1 MKNVKRTI
9 GLLSFVFVLYLTNE
23 VSAQNRPISIEVSI
37 DSAQVTV
44 GDPVHYSLWVRRH
57 GDIRIQEPEMQE
69 HFGELE
75 LRDWRRLADRTL
87 EDGLVE
93 SGFQY
98 DLVAWKPGEYEIEP
112 VSIRFVT
119 ADGDT
124 GSVRS
129 DAVRVTV
136 ESVRIEDV
144 TPQEAEDIQDIK
156 GPLTI
161 SGRLP
166 WALILIVLLIL
177 AAVGIGLWLYLRH
190 KRRSVGKE
198 TLPTPAKPFDVW
210 AELDRIAAM
219 GLLRQGRYKAYYTLI
234 SEVLRRYIEQRY
246 GIEAMERTTY
256 ELCSELGNDGVVD
269 SVVRRI
275 EDFLSECDLVKFAK
289 FIPALE
295 TMERAIERAKEIVR
309 ESGGRETRCVMRDA

>member
-1 MKNVKRTI
+1 MKTINKTI
-9 GLLSFVFVLYLTNE
+9 GLLFFVCMFHLNLTNGA
-23 VSAQNRPISIEVSI
+23 SAQDRPISIEVRI

-44 GDPVHYSLWVRRH
+44 GDPVHYALWVRRR
-57 GDIRIQEPEMQE
+57 GDIRIREPEMQA

-93 SGFQY
+93 SGFEY

-129 DAVRVTV
+129 DGVLVTV
-136 ESVRIEDV
+136 ESVRIGDA
-144 TPQEAEDIQDIK
+144 TPQEAEDILDVK
-156 GPLTI
+156 APLTI
-161 SGRLP
+161 RGRVP
-166 WALILIVLLIL
+166 WALILIALLIL
-177 AAVGIGLWLYLRH
+177 AAAGIGVFLYLRR
-190 KRRSVGKE
+190 KRRPVAQAVVKAP
-198 TLPTPAKPFDVW
+198 LKPFDAL

-219 GLLRQGRYKAYYTLI
+219 GLLRQGRYKKYYILI
-234 SEVLRRYIEQRY
+234 SEALRRAIEQGY
-246 GIEAMERTTY
+246 GLEALERTTY
-256 ELCSELGNDGVVD
+256 ELCGDMRYDGVED
-269 SVVRRI
+269 EVVRVI

-289 FIPALE
+289 YIPELE
-295 TMERAIERAKEIVR
+295 TMERAVERAREIVR
-309 ESGGRETRCVMRDA
+309 ERVKRKT

>member
-1 MKNVKRTI
+1 MKNVKKTI
-9 GLLSFVFVLYLTNE
+9 GLFSFVFVLYLTNE

-44 GDPVHYSLWVRRH
+44 GDPVHYSLWVRRR
-57 GDIRIQEPEMQE
+57 GDIRIEPPDVQDR
-69 HFGELE
+69 FGGLE
-75 LRDWRRLADRTL
+75 LRDWRPLEDRTL

-112 VSIRFVT
+112 ACIRFVT

-124 GSVRS
+124 GSVWS
-129 DAVRVTV
+129 DGVLVTV
-136 ESVRIEDV
+136 ESVRIGDV

-161 SGRLP
+161 SGRVP

-177 AAVGIGLWLYLRH
+177 AAVAIGVWLYLRRE
-190 KRRSVGKE
+190 RRSVEQEVVK
-198 TLPTPAKPFDVW
+198 TPPKPFDAL
-210 AELDRIAAM
+210 AELDHIAAM

-256 ELCSELGNDGVVD
+256 ELCGELGNNGVAD

-289 FIPALE
+289 YIPALE
-295 TMERAIERAKEIVR
+295 TMERVVEQAKEIVR
-309 ESGGRETRCVMRDA
+309 ESGA